1 MINIKCSAPDKLKL
15 STLVPFQGEL
25 KKRTEK
31 DVKAL
36 ADSIMQDGLLMPFAV
51 WQHNGQN
58 YLLDGHGRLAAL
70 TDIALV
76 DNSVAD
82 QKMPVIIINADT
94 EDEAKKAL
102 LQITSSYG
110 KITKDGAIKFT
121 KTIPEYHA
129 PAINKFVHKQVVAR
143 TAQER
148 PLGALIRIRVPH
160 DKEQAVRDLLS
171 QVDYI
176 TVL

>member
-76 DNSVAD
+76 DNSVVD

-94 EDEAKKAL
+94 
-102 LQITSSYG
+102 
-110 KITKDGAIKFT
+110 
-121 KTIPEYHA
+121 
-129 PAINKFVHKQVVAR
+129 
-143 TAQER
+143 
-148 PLGALIRIRVPH
+148 
-160 DKEQAVRDLLS
+160 
-171 QVDYI
+171 
-176 TVL
+176 